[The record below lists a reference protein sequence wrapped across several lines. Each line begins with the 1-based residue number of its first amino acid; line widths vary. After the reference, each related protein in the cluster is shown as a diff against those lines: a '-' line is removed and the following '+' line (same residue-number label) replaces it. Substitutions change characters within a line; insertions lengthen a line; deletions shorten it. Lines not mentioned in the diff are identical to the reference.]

1 MTTQALILLGHS
13 HVAAVVDALKLRQ
26 PAAGNGMLY
35 VHDVWAHNTQ
45 YADSDG
51 AGGIAFNK
59 DVLSLIERTVP
70 ADQPRQYI
78 TMFGGNGHV
87 LLALSKHPRPF
98 DFVLPERPDL
108 PLDPTAEVVPYDYLA
123 ETLKPLMM
131 SYIWQMIGL
140 RQALGQSI
148 LCIETPPPYGDDAYV
163 SQNLGSYIPDP
174 KNIVG
179 RAMRYKMWRLHS
191 NLLKYFC
198 DACGIEFLSAPEA
211 GIDPEGFLRREGY
224 GIDATH
230 ANAWYGELLLRKL
243 EQRYAVSWKDWLH
256 FA

>member
-13 HVAAVVDALKLRQ
+13 HVGAVVDALKLRTPQ
-26 PAAGNGMLY
+26 SGEGMLY
-35 VHDVWAHNTQ
+35 VHDVWAKNTQ

-51 AGGIAFNK
+51 AGGIAFNA
-59 DVLSLIERTVP
+59 DVLRLIDATVP
-70 ADQPRQYI
+70 ADQPRHFI
-78 TMFGGNGHV
+78 SMFGGNGHV

-108 PLDPTAEVVPYDYLA
+108 PLEPGAEVLPYDYIA
-123 ETLKPLMM
+123 EALKPLML

-148 LCIETPPPYGDDAYV
+148 VCVETPPPYGDDAYV
-163 SQNLGSYIPDP
+163 SANLGTYIKDP

-191 NLLKYFC
+191 NLLRYFC
-198 DACGIEFLSAPEA
+198 DACGVEFLAAPEE

-224 GIDATH
+224 GMDATH
-230 ANAWYGELLLRKL
+230 ANAWYGELLVRKF
-243 EQRYAVSWKDWLH
+243 ETRFGVTCRDWLH
-256 FA
+256 FS